1 MRIRIGALLAALTLL
16 AALGSE
22 GRARGADPA
31 NALPARALTDS
42 SSLYLRQAAAGAVRW
57 QPWSEAT
64 LKLARR
70 LDRPLLIDLGA
81 AWCHWCHVMDKTT
94 YADPEV
100 AALMNRYY
108 VPIKVDVDARP
119 DLDGYYQEAASR
131 LSGAG
136 GWPLTCLA
144 MPNGALFLALGYVPP
159 RPAGP
164 DAPEYQRRQGG
175 AGMVAVLKRVAAVW
189 AKQRA
194 ELEKSTREIAAA
206 LAKPPQAQAPSKQT
220 PGGLLGEIVGALA
233 VNYDRE
239 QGAFG
244 AATGPRFFDFP
255 AIELALAHGFWGHRE
270 FTSMALESLRKIAR
284 GGVYDQ
290 LGGGFH
296 RYSTDPYW
304 QVPHFEK
311 MAYDQ
316 AMAITAYAEAYQVSG
331 DQEFERVARGAV
343 GYVNS
348 TLLDPATST
357 FYSHQ
362 DADSFAGDDGS
373 YYTWTREEV
382 ARALKPEVA
391 RAAALYFGI
400 DDHPG
405 LAPDGR
411 IVLRRAQSVEQV
423 AKRLETPVA
432 GAQAL
437 INQAAA
443 GLFQVR
449 EQRRHPQVDRAVLV
463 DRNALLAAAYLRAA
477 QAFKD
482 PTLERT
488 ALAAIDYARK
498 HARAPDGTF
507 YHVWVKGKGQATGLV
522 ADQVY
527 MLSAML
533 AAYQASGSRVYLD
546 DSRALAGKI
555 LVGFRDPA
563 SGLLHDHKPPEPGA
577 VIGST
582 GGSASIFY
590 DRPIP
595 SPQGMMAQAL
605 QTLAALTS
613 EGRYATE
620 AAGLLAA
627 APARVNPQAGTLLA
641 TLGLALEAE
650 ANGDA
655 VVAIVGAGSDRRTR
669 ALLGA
674 ALGAYRPGKVV
685 LVLDPAAARGG
696 GLPATAQSMF
706 EANKSRAEPL
716 AFVCAG
722 KACANPV
729 SAPAKLVKLVREF
742 GLAQPG

>member
-1 MRIRIGALLAALTLL
+1 MRNRIGA
-16 AALGSE
+16 ALGTLALLVALGFD

-31 NALPARALTDS
+31 QALSPHALAHS
-42 SSLYLRQAAAGAVRW
+42 SSLYLREAAAGPVRW

-64 LKLARR
+64 LKLARK
-70 LDRPLLIDLGA
+70 LERPLLIDLGA
-81 AWCHWCHVMDKTT
+81 VWCHWCHVMDETT

-100 AALMNRYY
+100 AALINRDY
-108 VPIKVDVDARP
+108 VPIKIDADARP

-131 LSGAG
+131 VSGAG

-144 MPNGALFLALGYVPP
+144 MPNGALFLALGYLPP

-164 DAPEYQRRQGG
+164 GAPEFEGRQGG
-175 AGMVAVLKRVAAVW
+175 AGMVAVLKRVAEVY
-189 AKQRA
+189 AKRRA
-194 ELEKSTREIAAA
+194 ALEKSTGEIAAA
-206 LAKPPQAQAPSKQT
+206 LAKPPQSQAASKQSS
-220 PGGLLGEIVGALA
+220 GGLLSEIVGALA
-233 VNYDRE
+233 ADYDRD

-244 AATGPRFFDFP
+244 VASGPRFFDFP
-255 AIELALAHGFWGHRE
+255 AIELALAHGFWGHRQ
-270 FTSMALESLRKIAR
+270 FTAIALESLRKIAR

-304 QVPHFEK
+304 RVPHFEK

-316 AMAITAYAEAYQVSG
+316 AMAIAAYAEAYQVSG
-331 DQEFERVARGAV
+331 DQEFERVARGV
-343 GYVNS
+343 IGYVNS

-382 ARALKPEVA
+382 ARALKPELA
-391 RAAALYFGI
+391 RGAVLYFGI

-411 IVLRRAQSVEQV
+411 IVLRRALGVEQV
-423 AKRLETPVA
+423 AKRLKITPA
-432 GAQAL
+432 RAQAL
-437 INQAAA
+437 ITQAAA
-443 GLFQVR
+443 RLFEVR
-449 EQRRHPQVDRAVLV
+449 EQRRHPRVDPALLV
-463 DRNALLAAAYLRAA
+463 DRNALLAAAYLSAA

-482 PTLERT
+482 PALERT
-488 ALAAIDYARK
+488 GLAAIDYIRK
-498 HARAPDGTF
+498 HARAADGTF
-507 YHVWVKGKGQATGLV
+507 YHVWVKGKGQVAGLV

-533 AAYQASGSRVYLD
+533 AAYQTSGSRVYLD
-546 DSRALAGKI
+546 DSRKLAGLI
-555 LVGFRDPA
+555 LAGFRDPA
-563 SGLLHDHKPPEPGA
+563 SGLLRDRRPPEPGT
-577 VIGST
+577 VIASIRGSP
-582 GGSASIFY
+582 SIFY

-595 SPQGMMAQAL
+595 SPQGVMAQAL
-605 QTLAALTS
+605 QSLAALTS
-613 EGRYATE
+613 DARYAKE
-620 AAGLLAA
+620 AAGLLTPAA
-627 APARVNPQAGTLLA
+627 ARVNPGAGTLLA
-641 TLGLALEAE
+641 ALGLALEAE
-650 ANGDA
+650 AHGDA

-674 ALGAYRPGKVV
+674 ALAVYRPGKVV
-685 LVLDPAAARGG
+685 LMLDPAAARGG
-696 GLPATAQSMF
+696 GLPATAQAMF
-706 EANKSRAEPL
+706 EANRRRAEPL

-722 KACANPV
+722 TACANPV
-729 SAPAKLVKLVREF
+729 DAPARLQKLVREF